1 MRLIATTVI
10 DTIALPER
18 ILWLAF
24 GLGSVF
30 GAVAQRSRFCPM
42 GAIADIVNMRDWQR
56 MRMWLLAIAVAV
68 LGSAALHS
76 SGRIDLA
83 RSIYRSAGFPW
94 LAHAIGGASFGFGM
108 VLASGCAARTLV
120 RIGGGSLKAM
130 VVLLIVG
137 LFAEM
142 TMRGALAGL
151 RINLSER
158 WSAPFA
164 AGHDL
169 PALLIALGL
178 PADLALAGC
187 ALAIGSALLAFV
199 FLPRQRLAPGSA
211 LAGLCVG
218 LSVVGGWYVSGALG
232 YLAED
237 PETLQEA
244 FVATN
249 SGRMESLSFV
259 APQAYL
265 LELLMLWSDSNRH
278 LSFAVASLLGVL
290 AGSLLSAVGSGSF
303 RWEGFRDLEDT
314 ANHIVGAALMG
325 FGGVLGLGCTI
336 GQGISGVSTLAL
348 GSFVTL
354 AAIIGGALL
363 ALHYQYRR
371 AQSAR

>member
-1 MRLIATTVI
+1 VI

-42 GAIADIVNMRDWQR
+42 GAIADIVNMHDWQR

-94 LAHAIGGASFGFGM
+94 LAHVIGGTTFGFGM

-120 RIGGGSLKAM
+120 RIGGGSLKA
-130 VVLLIVG
+130 VVVFLIVG

-142 TMRGALAGL
+142 TMRGVLAGL
-151 RINLSER
+151 RLDLSER
-158 WSAPFA
+158 GAAPLA

-169 PALLIALGL
+169 PALLIRLGL

-187 ALAIGSALLAFV
+187 ALAIGSTLLAFV

-211 LAGLCVG
+211 LAGLCIG

-259 APQAYL
+259 APQAYT
-265 LELLMLWSDSNRH
+265 LELLILWSDSSLH

-354 AAIIGGALL
+354 AAIVGGALL
-363 ALHYQYRR
+363 ALYYQDRR
-371 AQSAR
+371 AQSAA